1 MIIFP
6 VFSKTFE
13 TMTNYA
19 YVFPGQGSQSV
30 GMMTAWED
38 HQAAVVDIFGQA
50 SDSLGYDLWAVVSEG
65 PEHLLN
71 QTATTQP
78 AMLCAG
84 VASWRIAT
92 ARQDM
97 PPATM
102 MAGHSLGEYTALV
115 CAGSLALV
123 DAVKLVAKRGQLM
136 QSAVAAG
143 AGSMAAIIGLADED
157 VVKACAQVESGVVE
171 AVNFNA
177 PGQVV
182 IAGETAAVE
191 AAMKQA
197 GALGAK
203 RALQLPVS
211 VPSHCSLM
219 KNAARQLAEELESIA
234 IEMPRVPVVHNQ
246 SASVAESVDE
256 IRERLQLQLYQPVKW
271 VASVEIMHRRGIST
285 LIECGPGRVLTG
297 LARRIEK
304 SLRAYAVFD
313 AASLDSTQQS
323 IGEE

>member
-1 MIIFP
+1 
-6 VFSKTFE
+6 
-13 TMTNYA
+13 MTNYA

-30 GMMTAWED
+30 GMMTAWEE
-38 HQAAVVDIFGQA
+38 HQSTVIEVFAEA
-50 SDSLGYDLWAVVSEG
+50 SDNLGYDLWAVVSEG
-65 PEHLLN
+65 PEEQLN

-84 VASWRIAT
+84 VASWRIAG
-92 ARQDM
+92 AHKDM
-97 PPATM
+97 PQATM

-115 CAGSLALV
+115 CAGSLSLS
-123 DAVKLVAKRGQLM
+123 DAVRLVAKRGQLM

-143 AGSMAAIIGLADED
+143 SGSMAAIIGLSDED

-191 AAMKQA
+191 AAMDQA
-197 GALGAK
+197 KELGAK

-219 KNAARQLAEELESIA
+219 TDAARQLAQELESIS
-234 IEMPRVPVVHNQ
+234 ISMPRVPIVHNQ
-246 SASVAESVDE
+246 SASIADSTDE

-271 VASVEIMHRRGIST
+271 VASVEFMHRRGIST

-304 SLRAYAVFD
+304 SLRGLAVYD
-313 AASLDSTQQS
+313 AASLDNTQQS

>member
-1 MIIFP
+1 
-6 VFSKTFE
+6 
-13 TMTNYA
+13 MTDYA

-38 HQAAVVDIFGQA
+38 HQSTVVDIFTEA
-50 SDSLGYDLWAVVSEG
+50 SDRLGYDLWAVVSEG
-65 PEHLLN
+65 PEEQLN

-84 VASWRIAT
+84 VASWRVT
-92 ARQDM
+92 TEQNDM
-97 PPATM
+97 PQAAM
-102 MAGHSLGEYTALV
+102 MAGHSLGEYSALV
-115 CAGSLALV
+115 CAGSLSLAE
-123 DAVKLVAKRGQLM
+123 AAELVAKRGQLM
-136 QSAVAAG
+136 QTAVAAG

-157 VVKACAQVESGVVE
+157 VVKACAQVDAGVVE

-191 AAMKQA
+191 AAMEQA
-197 GALGAK
+197 KALGAK

-219 KNAARQLAEELESIA
+219 KDAARQLAEELESIS
-234 IEMPRVPVVHNQ
+234 ISMPRVPIIHNQ
-246 SASVAESVDE
+246 SASIAESVEE

-271 VASVEIMHRRGIST
+271 VASVEFMHRRGIST

-304 SLRAYAVFD
+304 SLRGFAVYD
-313 AASLDSTQQS
+313 AASLDSTRQS

>member
-1 MIIFP
+1 
-6 VFSKTFE
+6 
-13 TMTNYA
+13 MTNYA
-19 YVFPGQGSQSV
+19 FVFPGQGSQSV
-30 GMMTAWED
+30 GMMTDWEE
-38 HQAAVVDIFGQA
+38 HQSTVVDIFTEA

-65 PEHLLN
+65 PAEQLN

-84 VASWRIAT
+84 VASWRIA
-92 ARQDM
+92 AAQQHM
-97 PPATM
+97 PQPAM
-102 MAGHSLGEYTALV
+102 MAGHSLGEYSALV
-115 CAGSLALV
+115 CAGSLSLEE
-123 DAVKLVAKRGQLM
+123 AVKLVAKRGQLM

-143 AGSMAAIIGLADED
+143 AGSMAAIIGLTDED

-191 AAMKQA
+191 AAMEQA
-197 GALGAK
+197 QALGA
-203 RALQLPVS
+203 RRVLQLPVS

-219 KNAARQLAEELESIA
+219 KDAARQLAEELESIA
-234 IEMPRVPVVHNQ
+234 IEMPRVPIIHNQ
-246 SASVAESVDE
+246 SASVADSVDE

-271 VASVEIMHRRGIST
+271 VASVEFMHRRGIST
-285 LIECGPGRVLTG
+285 LIECGPGKVLTG

-304 SLRAYAVFD
+304 SLRGFAVFD
-313 AASLDSTQQS
+313 AASLESTQQS